1 MPRDGRGW
9 IVFSAAGQEPR
20 PEWTALM
27 AIARKVIV
35 LDYKELEPEY
45 IWATAAI
52 ILALSVGY
60 WLVTKKL
67 Q

>member
-1 MPRDGRGW
+1 ML
-9 IVFSAAGQEPR
+9 A
-20 PEWTALM
+20 TALM